1 MTSLP
6 ERRDI
11 PGVAPTRG
19 ADAHGNGNANGARK
33 RKPHGIGLRKHLEAL
48 RLADL
53 KDVQAFWTGQ
63 EPPDAA
69 KRELVD
75 GLERL
80 LADEALVYRRVK
92 TLTRKVLDVLLL
104 LLRREDHSS
113 DLPGLFRRLPGEEAV
128 RLEYHEADA
137 GLKALLRRGF
147 LAERTEGGVAAG
159 RVRYAVPL
167 ELAETLTALFREET
181 RTVAA
186 VLRLADHLRSIPASE
201 RAALRR
207 RFAGLG
213 AESQPDDATRLL
225 LGGSA
230 ALLEP
235 LAPAVRA
242 VVERLLESHGGLAT
256 RSEWGARPGADELPW
271 NRKTWAAELEQAGV
285 GTVARLALAEYGIA
299 CDDEVVVL
307 FREVLEDLLLA
318 RDSAAPAPEV
328 VLHSGPDLMS
338 DLAWFLEHVKRVPV
352 RTARDGEVYKAG
364 LKRIQ
369 DGFVSRETVLAGP
382 SEVWAE
388 VQAAAEHLALTRTDA
403 EGFLEVRSEAERF
416 VRLPL
421 EKKVREAYAGAIEQ
435 PGPGGRSL
443 HQHELR
449 KTAAAL
455 LVEQPQRW
463 WHGSALADVA
473 RHRYL
478 GSLDERGV
486 KERFRDRF
494 FSAWFSGRET
504 LADLSRELERH
515 WFPRLHLLGILDVGL
530 QGDRVA
536 AWRLSPLG
544 ARVLGA
550 DLAGQQTGL
559 KPLRVN
565 PDFEVVVLPEGDVSD
580 VVHRLDGYAPRTKTG
595 EVVHFRLTREG
606 LETAVM
612 GGRSVE
618 EFLRFLE
625 DRSLGGVPQNV
636 AYTLKGWA
644 QSVSFATLE
653 RGVVLKTH
661 DEAALERILAV
672 PGVAA
677 LLLRRL
683 SPTEAL
689 LKEEPQDRRLLSDL
703 REQGIHLQGP

>member
-1 MTSLP
+1 VS
-6 ERRDI
+6 
-11 PGVAPTRG
+11 AP
-19 ADAHGNGNANGARK
+19 GNGHANGATNGHGARR
-33 RKPHGIGLRKHLEAL
+33 RKPQGIALKKHLEAL

-53 KDVQAFWTGQ
+53 KDVHAFWAGQ
-63 EPPDAA
+63 EAPDVA
-69 KRELVD
+69 KRELVE

-80 LADEALVYRRVK
+80 LLDESLVYRRVK

-104 LLRREDHSS
+104 LLRREDHAS

-137 GLKALLRRGF
+137 GLKALMRRGF
-147 LAERTEGGVAAG
+147 LAELAEGGAAAG

-167 ELAETLTALFREET
+167 ELGETLTALFREET
-181 RTVAA
+181 RTVAT
-186 VLRLADHLRSIPASE
+186 VVRLADHLRSIPASE

-207 RFAGLG
+207 AFPGLD
-213 AESQPDDATRLL
+213 AESHPDDAARILAA
-225 LGGSA
+225 GGAS
-230 ALLEP
+230 ALLQRLPPET
-235 LAPAVRA
+235 RA
-242 VVERLLESHGGLAT
+242 VVERLLAAHGGLAT
-256 RSEWGARPGADELPW
+256 RGE
-271 NRKTWAAELEQAGV
+271 WAAKPGSSEAPWSRKAWASDLEQAGL
-285 GTVARLALAEYGIA
+285 GTVARLSLAEYGIA
-299 CDDEVVVL
+299 CDDEAVVL
-307 FREVLEDLLLA
+307 FREVLEDLLEA
-318 RDSAAPAPEV
+318 RDAAAAPPEE
-328 VLHSGPDLMS
+328 VLRSGPDLMS

-403 EGFLEVRSEAERF
+403 EGFLEVRPEAERF

-421 EKKVREAYAGAIEQ
+421 EKKVREVYATALEQ

-449 KTAAAL
+449 KVAASL

-463 WHGSALADVA
+463 WSRGALSEVA

-504 LADLSRELERH
+504 LADLARELERH
-515 WFPRLHLLGILDVGL
+515 WFPRLHLLGILDAGVTGE
-530 QGDRVA
+530 RVT

-550 DLAGQQTGL
+550 EAAGEATGL
-559 KPLRVN
+559 KPVRVN
-565 PDFEVVVLPEGDVSD
+565 PDFEVVVLPDGDVSD
-580 VVHRLDGYAPRTKTG
+580 VVHRIDGYAPRTKTG

-612 GGRSVE
+612 GGRTVE

-636 AYTLKGWA
+636 AYTLRGWA
-644 QSVSFATLE
+644 QSVSFAVLE
-653 RGVVLKTH
+653 RGVVLKAH
-661 DEAALERILAV
+661 DEAALERIRAV
-672 PGVAA
+672 PGLAA
-677 LLLRRL
+677 LVTRRL
-683 SPTEAL
+683 SPQEVL
-689 LKEEPQDRRLLSDL
+689 LKEEPQDRRLLSEL